1 MGCWAVESGS
11 VDTLPDAK
19 GLQMGGDEKDRPLAA
34 STSGRAGVRAGVWLE
49 ARPLN
54 LLTISDLA
62 PTMNGNGGRQD
73 ANSTQGQDG
82 RAAAATPPVG
92 TIGSRDFSCGGITEV
107 PEMFNWQLV
116 DGEHGW
122 FFRLRAQNGNIICT
136 SEIYSSREAAEDTL
150 RSLSLIHI

>member
-1 MGCWAVESGS
+1 M
-11 VDTLPDAK
+11 
-19 GLQMGGDEKDRPLAA
+19 
-34 STSGRAGVRAGVWLE
+34 
-49 ARPLN
+49 N
-54 LLTISDLA
+54 LLTIPNPVA
-62 PTMNGNGGRQD
+62 TMVSNGGRQD
-73 ANSTQGQDG
+73 ANTQQGQDG

-92 TIGSRDFSCGGITEV
+92 TIGSRDFLSCGGITEV

-150 RSLSLIHI
+150 KSLAGWFGECAVLRDVVVP